1 MITTMHKLLTSS
13 WTADVAALET
23 AIRDFTKNRAL
34 RDDCTVA
41 LFEVGHDSDLH
52 VNVTH
57 RHATAAVK
65 GWTGPGS
72 VPGGFIH
79 NRTFGGDAPQAGMV
93 RHIRDMVFA
102 ARM

>member
-1 MITTMHKLLTSS
+1 MITTEHKLLTSS
-13 WTADVAALET
+13 WTVEVAALET
-23 AIRDFTKNRAL
+23 AIRDFTKTRAL
-34 RDDCTVA
+34 PDDCKVV

-65 GWTGPGS
+65 GWAGPGR
-72 VPGGFIH
+72 VPDGFIH
-79 NRTFGGDAPQAGMV
+79 SRTFGDTPQAGMV